1 MRNNID
7 MKWLLVMVLL
17 PSLAYASENC
27 VTQYKGTCKDVCS
40 QNEEAA
46 DGAFID
52 CSEKQE
58 CCVRK
63 SIPDNDGVKSG
74 SEKETPEQKKQE

>member
-1 MRNNID
+1 MLYNIN

-17 PSLAYASENC
+17 PSLVYASENC

-40 QNEEAA
+40 QNEEPA

-58 CCVRK
+58 CCVSK
-63 SIPDNDGVKSG
+63 PGPDKVDVKSG
-74 SEKETPEQKKQE
+74 SEKETPDHKKQ

>member
-1 MRNNID
+1 

-27 VTQYKGTCKDVCS
+27 ATQFNGTCREACS
-40 QNEEAA
+40 QNEEPA

-58 CCVRK
+58 CCITK
-63 SIPDNDGVKSG
+63 STPDNNAVKSG
-74 SEKETPEQKKQE
+74 SEKETRKEKKQ